1 LTGCFQPEALVSFP
15 VISLDSIPTHGLTVQ
30 VQDWARGGC
39 GEGLGGTATAVG
51 GQFLVTR
58 LARHIVVRGQLQG
71 TAHVACDRCGELLT
85 FSVAGE
91 TDCVYLPCD
100 EIVANPNEDDSAQE
114 APDHGEYDGVAL
126 DLVHVVR
133 EFFALERP
141 ARILC
146 ADTDPAADAGC
157 LARFR
162 VRADLASPQPDPRF
176 AVLKGVKPTR

>member
-1 LTGCFQPEALVSFP
+1 MSFP

-39 GEGLGGTATAVG
+39 GEGLGGASTAVG
-51 GQFLVTR
+51 GQLVLTR
-58 LARHIVVRGQLQG
+58 TGRHIIVRGQLQG
-71 TAHVACDRCGELLT
+71 SANVACDRCGELLA
-85 FSVAGE
+85 FSIAGE
-91 TDCVYLPCD
+91 ADCAYLPAD
-100 EIVANPNEDDSAQE
+100 EIVATPNEDDSPE
-114 APDHGEYDGVAL
+114 EPPDHGEYDGVAL

-141 ARILC
+141 VRILC
-146 ADTDPAADAGC
+146 ADTDPTADAGC

-162 VRADLASPQPDPRF
+162 VRADLAPPQPDPRF